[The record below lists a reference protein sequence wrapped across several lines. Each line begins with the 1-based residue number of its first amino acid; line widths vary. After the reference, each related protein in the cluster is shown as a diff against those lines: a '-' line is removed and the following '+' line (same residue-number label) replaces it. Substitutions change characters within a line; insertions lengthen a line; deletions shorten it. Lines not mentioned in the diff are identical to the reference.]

1 MNPRNT
7 RSSALVLAAVTG
19 TLWPLTAL
27 AEGGSGGAAAYL
39 TQLIGGLVLVIGAIV
54 VLGWIL
60 RRTQGGL
67 NRGSQVIEIVAARS
81 VGTRERLVLVQV
93 GDEQVLVGVAPSG
106 MRTLHTM
113 RESVVAPVGE
123 TPDFSS
129 ALKRAVTRRAPPGS
143 SERGQS

>member
-1 MNPRNT
+1 MIPRY
-7 RSSALVLAAVTG
+7 RHISALLLTAVTG
-19 TLWPLTAL
+19 SLWPLTAL
-27 AEGGSGGAAAYL
+27 AEGDNSGAAGYL
-39 TQLIGGLVLVIGAIV
+39 AQLIGGLVLVIGAIV
-54 VLGWIL
+54 VLGWVL

-81 VGTRERLVLVQV
+81 VGARERLVLVQV

-113 RESVVAPVGE
+113 REPATAPAGE

-129 ALKRAVTRRAPPGS
+129 ALKRAVTRRGVS
-143 SERGQS
+143 GERGQS

>member
-1 MNPRNT
+1 MYPRIP
-7 RSSALVLAAVTG
+7 RKLAVLLTAAAG
-19 TLWPLTAL
+19 PLWPLAAQ
-27 AEGGSGGAAAYL
+27 AEGGGIGAAGYL
-39 TQLIGGLVLVIGAIV
+39 AQLIGGLVLVIGAIV
-54 VLGWIL
+54 ILGWVL

-113 RESVVAPVGE
+113 NSPVTAPEGGGA
-123 TPDFSS
+123 DFSG
-129 ALKRAVTRRAPPGS
+129 ALKRAVSRRVDT
-143 SERGQS
+143 ERGGS